1 MSPAHS
7 APALNAH
14 LVIVTGGARGLGAHI
29 TRAFLREGARVVINY
44 LNSADAAQALA
55 ATEPGRAL
63 AIQADPLRHAGHDRH
78 QQRPAR
84 LPIQWR
90 RPPA

>member
-7 APALNAH
+7 APALNEQ

-44 LNSADAAQALA
+44 LNLSL
-55 ATEPGRAL
+55 
-63 AIQADPLRHAGHDRH
+63 IH
-78 QQRPAR
+78 
-84 LPIQWR
+84 I
-90 RPPA
+90 